1 MKLKKQ
7 AKKMNCKI
15 HVYLLNDLYSQ
26 AFADEN
32 HDGNPSIDN
41 VKFDWEDE
49 LSISSD
55 VTEVTELKGISYPLA
70 GIDENEQ
77 SFQYD
82 IPHMHLFEI
91 QSSNAP
97 KVYVGASES
106 IVSEAKF
113 QQTDQGFVI
122 EIFLK
127 DYEPM
132 SNPTPGIFIASKSFP
147 KELIRL

>member
-1 MKLKKQ
+1 
-7 AKKMNCKI
+7 MNCKI

-55 VTEVTELKGISYPLA
+55 VTEVTELKGVSYPLA

-91 QSSNAP
+91 QSSDAP

-106 IVSEAKF
+106 IVSEAIQLQEYSLHQNPSRKNSF
-113 QQTDQGFVI
+113 AYDCI
-122 EIFLK
+122 E
-127 DYEPM
+127 EH
-132 SNPTPGIFIASKSFP
+132 
-147 KELIRL
+147 